1 MSTFLKRSH
10 ASSFLWTWEIQAK
23 SEEWTTQTM
32 INSDTFWP
40 QSFGTHNSYLIGKY
54 KIYVILPVIT
64 LFFLVYKGNF
74 QVQAPRGLYSEG
86 RFNGGS
92 LSYDFGGGEG
102 LYLEGLIFGILRF
115 Y

>member
-1 MSTFLKRSH
+1 
-10 ASSFLWTWEIQAK
+10 
-23 SEEWTTQTM
+23 M
-32 INSDTFWP
+32 INSDTFWL

-54 KIYVILPVIT
+54 KIYVILSVIA

-92 LSYDFGGGEG
+92 LCYDFGGAYFRNFTVLLAME
-102 LYLEGLIFGILRF
+102 
-115 Y
+115 